1 MKALT
6 RGLAKALAVA
16 TAAVLLA
23 SCSGPGAGKSPAATA
38 DGSAQPTGQMVAGGE
53 VTFAMKTPT
62 WILPISA
69 PGKTQGENGIF
80 MSTIFRSLFDY
91 KFGGEAKYNLDE
103 KRSLGEVPVVSD
115 DGLTY
120 TLKIKAGQKWIDGTP
135 VTTRD
140 VEFWWNLVTNNKEK
154 WASYRKGGF
163 PDNIKEFKVVDDQ
176 TFTLTTTEVFSP
188 AWFVSNQLNRITPL
202 PAHAWS
208 KTADDE
214 AVGETDRTPEGAQ
227 KIFAYLTAA
236 AEDLSTYGTNPLW
249 KTTNG
254 PFKVD
259 SYVANGDVRIVRNEN
274 YTGEDKAKLDS
285 VVFRPFT
292 GDDAEF
298 NVLRSGGI
306 DFGYIP
312 AGSIAQKSYIEGQG
326 YTVEPWKGWS
336 ITYMPFNFAN
346 PKSGP
351 IFKQKYIRQAMQQL
365 IDQET
370 IAKVV
375 WQDTATPTCGPVPQ
389 APDAAGSME
398 GCVYRYDPAAAEK
411 LLTDNGWKVVKDGV
425 TTCEKPGT
433 GAGQCGEG
441 VEAGAELK
449 FTMISQSGF
458 TATTKMMAELK
469 SKFAGVG
476 IVLDIKEVPDSVAE
490 SQKCTP
496 DKACAWDLSFFG
508 SQSSWYYP
516 VYASGDRLFQTDAPV
531 NLGSYSN
538 PEADK
543 LIEATMR
550 SNDPDALKKY
560 NDFLAED
567 LPVLWMP
574 NPVAQISAWKSDIA
588 GVNQDPMLGIYP
600 QDWSRTK

>member
-1 MKALT
+1 MRASK
-6 RGLAKALAVA
+6 RRLARMLATA
-16 TAAVLLA
+16 TAALLIA
-23 SCSGPGAGKSPAATA
+23 ACSGPGAGNNPNQ
-38 DGSAQPTGQMVAGGE
+38 SAGNQPTGEAQMGGE

-80 MSTIFRSLFDY
+80 MATIFRSLFEY
-91 KFGGEAKYNLDE
+91 KLGGDNKFNLDTQ
-103 KRSLGEVPVVSD
+103 RSLGEEPEVSE

-120 TLKIKAGQKWIDGTP
+120 TIRIKPEQKWVDGTAIS
-135 VTTRD
+135 TRD
-140 VEFWWNLVTNNKEK
+140 IEFWWNLVTNNKDK
-154 WASYRKGGF
+154 WASYREGGF
-163 PDNIKEFKVVDDQ
+163 PDNIKEFKVVDEQ
-176 TFTLTTTEVFSP
+176 TFSLTTTEAFSP

-208 KTADDE
+208 KSADDE
-214 AVGETDRTPEGAQ
+214 AVGETDRTPEGAK
-227 KIFAYLTAA
+227 KIFAYLTTA
-236 AEDLSTYGTNPLW
+236 AEDLSSYGTNELW
-249 KTTNG
+249 KTTSG

-259 SYVANGDVRIVRNEN
+259 SYVPNGEVRIVRNED
-274 YTGEDKAKLDS
+274 YTGQDKAKLDA

-298 NVLRSGGI
+298 NVLRSGGV

-312 AGSIAQKSYIEGQG
+312 AGSINQKSYIEGQG
-326 YTVEPWKGWS
+326 YTVEPWNGWS

-346 PKSGP
+346 PKSAP

-365 IDQET
+365 IDQPT
-370 IAKVV
+370 ISKVV
-375 WQDTATPTCGPVPQ
+375 WQDAAAPTCGPVPQ
-389 APDAAGSME
+389 APGAAGTME
-398 GCVYRYDPAAAEK
+398 GCVYQYNPEAAEK
-411 LLTDNGWKVVKDGV
+411 LLVDNGWKINKDSAS
-425 TTCEKPGT
+425 TCENPGT
-433 GAGQCGEG
+433 GPGQCGEG
-441 VEAGAELK
+441 IAAGTALS

-476 IVLDIKEVPDSVAE
+476 IVLDIKEVPDSVAV

-496 DKACAWDLSFFG
+496 DKPCEWDLSFFG

-516 VYASGDRLFQTDAPV
+516 VYASGERLFQTDAPV

-550 SNDPDALKKY
+550 SSDSEALQKY

-588 GVNQDPMLGIYP
+588 GISPQDPMLGVYP
-600 QDWSRTK
+600 QDWARTK